1 MAQEPWFN
9 PGGNLMEL
17 MMEKKVLRPGRE
29 TEEQVEAAKA
39 LLTEHGYRVS
49 RPFEPRAA
57 YCEEPA
63 PSKLMKAAI
72 LDTETTGTN
81 PQRDKIIELGIV
93 VVEYDPE
100 TGQAYRVL
108 ETFNELED
116 PGFPIPP
123 ESTKIHNIT
132 DEMVAGKQID
142 DAAVATLM
150 EGVSLVVAHN
160 AAFDRAFMERRF
172 PLFERKP
179 WGCSF
184 AQMDWNNEG
193 LGSAK
198 LEFLAY
204 RCGFHYTGHRA
215 SVDCHALLE
224 VLQWDLPTSGVKA
237 LKRLLENARV
247 PDIKVWAMGSPFES
261 KDLLRE
267 RGYRWAA
274 ERKLWYKAIRA
285 TAMDEE
291 VGWLK
296 ASVYNGKSFQLELE
310 KVSAMNRFSERRGA
324 VEVVKY

>member
-1 MAQEPWFN
+1 
-9 PGGNLMEL
+9 MET
-17 MMEKKVLRPGRE
+17 KVLGPGRD
-29 TEEQVEAAKA
+29 TEQVEAAKA
-39 LLTEHGYRVS
+39 LLTELGYRIS
-49 RPFEPRAA
+49 RLFEPRPF
-57 YCEEPA
+57 YSDGTP
-63 PSKLMKAAI
+63 PPKVMKAAI

-116 PGFPIPP
+116 PGCPIPP

-132 DEMVAGKQID
+132 DEMVAGKHID

-150 EGVSLVVAHN
+150 DGVSLVVAHN

-172 PLFERKP
+172 PHFERKP

-184 AQMDWNNEG
+184 AQVPWNEEG
-193 LGSAK
+193 VGSAK
-198 LEFLAY
+198 LEFIAY
-204 RCGFHYTGHRA
+204 RCGFHYSGHRA

-224 VLQWDLPTSGVKA
+224 VLQWDLPTSGVKV
-237 LKRLLENARV
+237 LKRLLENARL
-247 PDIKVWAMGSPFES
+247 PDIKVWALGSPFES

-274 ERKLWYKAIRA
+274 ERKLWFKAISA
-285 TAMDEE
+285 TALDEE
-291 VGWLK
+291 AAWLK
-296 ASVYNGKSFQLELE
+296 ATVYGDRSFQLELE
-310 KVSAMNRFSERRGA
+310 KVTAINRFSERRGA